1 MAAQINYL
9 GEIIYSLKDARYQSI
24 SIRKNKTIAI
34 ENMNEPIKVK
44 RLK

>member
-1 MAAQINYL
+1 MAINYL
-9 GEIIYSLKDARYQSI
+9 VEQYIPWKMQGTKSI
-24 SIRKNKTIAI
+24 STRKNKTIAI

>member
-1 MAAQINYL
+1 MAINYL
-9 GEIIYSLKDARYQSI
+9 GEIIYSLKDARYQKVFQLE
-24 SIRKNKTIAI
+24 KNKTIAI